1 MNKEII
7 FNMNTAFRGEYT
19 ITGYRFGHGE
29 KSACIIGA
37 MRGNEFQQLYMC
49 SQLILKLEQLEAKG
63 AIVANKEI
71 LVIPSLNHNS
81 MNVGKKYWVSDSTDI
96 NRSFPGNKD
105 GPATSRIAAA
115 ILERVKGYRYGI
127 QFASFYLDGEFIPH
141 VRLTEEGVQNTSLA
155 NLFGMPYVLTASERA
170 FDATT
175 LNYNWQK
182 GGTSAFSV
190 YTGTTAEID
199 EERARQGVSSV
210 LRFLTRM
217 GIIRYNCHGG
227 YISTVVEEDE
237 LLSIR
242 ADMPGFFRPAISTNT
257 EVVRGQLLAD
267 IVDSF
272 RGDVI
277 SRLVAPTD
285 GIIFYRQCQP
295 MVFQN
300 SVAFKMIKK
309 IHE

>member
-1 MNKEII
+1 M
-7 FNMNTAFRGEYT
+7 
-19 ITGYRFGHGE
+19 
-29 KSACIIGA
+29 
-37 MRGNEFQQLYMC
+37 
-49 SQLILKLEQLEAKG
+49 
-63 AIVANKEI
+63 
-71 LVIPSLNHNS
+71 
-81 MNVGKKYWVSDSTDI
+81 
-96 NRSFPGNKD
+96 KD
-105 GPATSRIAAA
+105 YS
-115 ILERVKGYRYGI
+115 YGI
-127 QFASFYLDGEFIPH
+127 QFASFYLGGEFIPH
-141 VRLTEEGVQNTSLA
+141 IRLTEEGAKNTSLA

-170 FDATT
+170 FDSTT

-182 GGTSAFSV
+182 NGTSAFSV
-190 YTGTTAEID
+190 YTGATERID
-199 EERARQGVSSV
+199 EERARQGVSVV

-227 YISTVVEEDE
+227 YISTVLEEDE

-242 ADMPGFFRPAISTNT
+242 SDMPGFFRKKVSTNT
-257 EVVRGQLLAD
+257 EVVRGQLLAE

-285 GIIFYRQCQP
+285 GVIFYQQIQP

-300 SVAFKMIKK
+300 SVAFKMIKR

>member
-7 FNMNTAFRGEYT
+7 FNMNTAFRSEYT
-19 ITGYRFGHGE
+19 IIGYRFGHGE
-29 KSACIIGA
+29 KAACIIGA

-49 SQLILKLEQLEAKG
+49 SQLIAKLEQLEAKG

-71 LVIPSLNHNS
+71 LIIPSLNYNS
-81 MNVGKKYWVSDSTDI
+81 MNVGKKFWVSDNTDI
-96 NRSFPGNKD
+96 NRSFPGNPE

-115 ILERVKGYRYGI
+115 VLERVKGYSYGI
-127 QFASFYLDGEFIPH
+127 QFASFYMGGEFIPH
-141 VRLTEEGVQNTSLA
+141 IRLTEEGAQNTSLA

-170 FDATT
+170 FDTTT

-182 GGTSAFSV
+182 NGTSAFSV
-190 YTGTTAEID
+190 YTGATEQID
-199 EERARQGVSSV
+199 EERARQGVSAV

-227 YISTVVEEDE
+227 YISTIVEEDD
-237 LLSIR
+237 LLSVR
-242 ADMPGFFRPAISTNT
+242 ADMPGFFRRKVSTNT
-257 EVVRGQLLAD
+257 EVVRGQLLAE

-277 SRLVAPTD
+277 SRMVAPTD
-285 GIIFYRQCQP
+285 GIIFYQQIQP

-300 SVAFKMIKK
+300 SVAFKMIKR

>member
-19 ITGYRFGHGE
+19 IIGYRFGHGDRA
-29 KSACIIGA
+29 ACIIGA

-49 SQLILKLEQLEAKG
+49 SQLISRLEQLEAKG
-63 AIVANKEI
+63 AIVVNKEI
-71 LVIPSLNHNS
+71 LVIPSLNYNA
-81 MNVGKKYWVSDSTDI
+81 MNVGKKFWVSDDADI
-96 NRSFPGNKD
+96 NRSFPGNCE
-105 GPATSRIAAA
+105 GPAASRIASAVM
-115 ILERVKGYRYGI
+115 ERVKGYRYGI
-127 QFASFYLDGEFIPH
+127 QFASFYLGGEFIPH
-141 VRLTEEGVQNTSLA
+141 IRLSEEGARNTSLA
-155 NLFGMPYVLTASERA
+155 NLFGMPYVLTSTERA
-170 FDATT
+170 FDSTT

-182 GGTSAFSV
+182 NGTSAFSV
-190 YTGTTAEID
+190 YTGATERID
-199 EERARQGVSSV
+199 EERARQGVSAV

-217 GIIRYNCHGG
+217 GIIRYNCHSG
-227 YISTVVEEDE
+227 YISTIVEEDE
-237 LLSIR
+237 LLTIR
-242 ADMPGFFRPAISTNT
+242 ADMPGFFRKKVSTDT
-257 EVVRGQLLAD
+257 EVVRGQLLAE

-285 GIIFYRQCQP
+285 GIIFYQQIKP

-300 SVAFKMIKK
+300 SVAFRMIKK

>member
-7 FNMNTAFRGEYT
+7 FNMNTAFRGEYA
-19 ITGYRFGHGE
+19 IIGYRFGHGDRA
-29 KSACIIGA
+29 ACIIGA
-37 MRGNEFQQLYMC
+37 MRGDEFQQQYMC
-49 SQLILKLEQLEAKG
+49 SQLIAKLEQLEAKG

-71 LVIPSLNHNS
+71 MIIPSLNYNS
-81 MNVGKKYWVSDSTDI
+81 MNVGKKFWVSDNTDI
-96 NRSFPGNKD
+96 NRSFPGNPD

-115 ILERVKGYRYGI
+115 VMERVKGYQYGI
-127 QFASFYLDGEFIPH
+127 QFASFYMGGEFIPH
-141 VRLTEEGVQNTSLA
+141 VRLLEEGAQNTSLA
-155 NLFGMPYVLTASERA
+155 NLFGMPYVLTASERT
-170 FDATT
+170 FDTST
-175 LNYNWQK
+175 LNYNWQES
-182 GGTSAFSV
+182 GTSAFSV
-190 YTGTTAEID
+190 YTGATTWID

-242 ADMPGFFRPAISTNT
+242 ADMPGFFRQKESVNT
-257 EVVRGQLLAD
+257 EVVRGQLLAE

-285 GIIFYRQCQP
+285 GIIFYQHIKP

-300 SVAFKMIKK
+300 SVVFKMIRK

>member
-7 FNMNTAFRGEYT
+7 FNMNTPFRGEYT
-19 ITGYRFGHGE
+19 IIGYRFGHGE

-49 SQLILKLEQLEAKG
+49 SQLIAKLEQLEAKG

-71 LVIPSLNHNS
+71 LIIPSLNYNS
-81 MNVGKKYWVSDSTDI
+81 MNVGKKFWVSDSTDI
-96 NRSFPGNKD
+96 NRSFPGNPE

-115 ILERVKGYRYGI
+115 ILNRVKGYQYGI
-127 QFASFYLDGEFIPH
+127 QFASFYLGGEFIPH
-141 VRLTEEGVQNTSLA
+141 IRLTEEGSKNTSLA
-155 NLFGMPYVLTASERA
+155 NLFGMPYVLAASERA
-170 FDATT
+170 FDTTT

-182 GGTSAFSV
+182 NGTSAFSV
-190 YTGTTAEID
+190 YTGATERID
-199 EERARQGVSSV
+199 EERARQGVSSI

-242 ADMPGFFRPAISTNT
+242 SDMPGFLRRKVSTNM
-257 EVVRGQLLAD
+257 EVIRGQLLAE

-285 GIIFYRQCQP
+285 GIIFYQQCQP

-300 SVAFKMIKK
+300 SVAFKMIKR

>member
-19 ITGYRFGHGE
+19 IIGYRFGHGDR
-29 KSACIIGA
+29 SACIIGA

-49 SQLILKLEQLEAKG
+49 SQLISKLEQLESKG
-63 AIVANKEI
+63 AIVVNKEI
-71 LVIPSLNHNS
+71 LVIPSLNYNA
-81 MNVGKKYWVSDSTDI
+81 MNVGKKFWVSDDADI
-96 NRSFPGNKD
+96 NRSFPGNSE
-105 GPATSRIAAA
+105 GPAASRIAAA
-115 ILERVKGYRYGI
+115 VMERVKGYRYGM
-127 QFASFYLDGEFIPH
+127 QFASFYLGGEFIPH
-141 VRLTEEGVQNTSLA
+141 IRLTEEGTRNTSLA
-155 NLFGMPYVLTASERA
+155 NLFGMPYVLTSTERA
-170 FDATT
+170 FDSTT

-182 GGTSAFSV
+182 NGTSAFSV
-190 YTGTTAEID
+190 YTGATERID
-199 EERARQGVSSV
+199 EERARQGVSAI

-217 GIIRYNCHGG
+217 GIIRYHCHSG
-227 YISTVVEEDE
+227 YISTVVEEDD
-237 LLSIR
+237 LLTIR
-242 ADMPGFFRPAISTNT
+242 ADMPGFFRKKVSTDT
-257 EVVRGQLLAD
+257 EVVRGQVLAE

-285 GIIFYRQCQP
+285 GIIFYQQIKP

-300 SVAFKMIKK
+300 SVAFRMIKK

>member
-19 ITGYRFGHGE
+19 IIGYRFGHGDRA
-29 KSACIIGA
+29 ACIIGA

-49 SQLILKLEQLEAKG
+49 SQLISKLEQLEAKG
-63 AIVANKEI
+63 AIVVNKEI
-71 LVIPSLNHNS
+71 LVIPSLNYNA
-81 MNVGKKYWVSDSTDI
+81 MNVGKKFWVSDDADI
-96 NRSFPGNKD
+96 NRSFPGNPE
-105 GPATSRIAAA
+105 GPAASRIAAA
-115 ILERVKGYRYGI
+115 VMERVKGYRYGI
-127 QFASFYLDGEFIPH
+127 QFASFYLGGEFIPH
-141 VRLTEEGVQNTSLA
+141 IRLSEEGARNTSLA
-155 NLFGMPYVLTASERA
+155 NLFGMPYVLTATERA
-170 FDATT
+170 FDSTT

-182 GGTSAFSV
+182 NGTSAFSV
-190 YTGTTAEID
+190 YTGATERID
-199 EERARQGVSSV
+199 EERARQGVSAV

-217 GIIRYNCHGG
+217 GIIRYNCHSG
-227 YISTVVEEDE
+227 YISTIVEEDE
-237 LLSIR
+237 LLTIR
-242 ADMPGFFRPAISTNT
+242 SDMPGFFRKKVSTDT
-257 EVVRGQLLAD
+257 EVVRGQLLAE

-285 GIIFYRQCQP
+285 GIIFYQQIKP

-300 SVAFKMIKK
+300 SVAFRMIKK

>member
-19 ITGYRFGHGE
+19 IIGYRFGHGDRA
-29 KSACIIGA
+29 ACIIGA

-49 SQLILKLEQLEAKG
+49 SQLISRLEQLEAKG
-63 AIVANKEI
+63 AIVVNKEI
-71 LVIPSLNHNS
+71 LVIPSLNYNA
-81 MNVGKKYWVSDSTDI
+81 MNVGKKFWVSDDADI
-96 NRSFPGNKD
+96 NRSFPGNPE
-105 GPATSRIAAA
+105 GPAASRIAAA
-115 ILERVKGYRYGI
+115 VMERVNGYRYGI
-127 QFASFYLDGEFIPH
+127 QFASFYLGGEFIPH
-141 VRLTEEGVQNTSLA
+141 IRLSEEGARNTSLA
-155 NLFGMPYVLTASERA
+155 NLFGMPYVLTATERA
-170 FDATT
+170 FDSGT

-182 GGTSAFSV
+182 NGTSAFSV
-190 YTGTTAEID
+190 YTGATERID
-199 EERARQGVSSV
+199 EERARQGVSAV

-217 GIIRYNCHGG
+217 GIIRYNCHSG
-227 YISTVVEEDE
+227 YISTIVEEDD
-237 LLSIR
+237 LLTIR
-242 ADMPGFFRPAISTNT
+242 ADMPGFFRKKVSTDT
-257 EVVRGQLLAD
+257 EVVRGQLLAE

-285 GIIFYRQCQP
+285 GVIFYQQIKP

-300 SVAFKMIKK
+300 SVVFRMIKK

>member
-7 FNMNTAFRGEYT
+7 FNMNTAFRGEYAVV
-19 ITGYRFGHGE
+19 GYRFGHGDP
-29 KSACIIGA
+29 SACIIGA

-49 SQLILKLEQLEAKG
+49 SQLIAKLEQLEAKG

-71 LVIPSLNHNS
+71 MVIPSLNYNS
-81 MNVGKKYWVSDSTDI
+81 MNVGKKFWVSDNTDI
-96 NRSFPGNKD
+96 NRSFPGNPE

-115 ILERVKGYRYGI
+115 VLERVKGFRYGI
-127 QFASFYLDGEFIPH
+127 QFASFYMGGEFIPH
-141 VRLTEEGVQNTSLA
+141 IRLTEEGVKNTSLA
-155 NLFGMPYVLTASERA
+155 NLFGMPYVLTASERT
-170 FDATT
+170 FDVST

-190 YTGTTAEID
+190 YTGATEWID

-242 ADMPGFFRPAISTNT
+242 SDMPGFFRQKASTNM
-257 EVVRGQLLAD
+257 EVTRGQLLAE

-285 GIIFYRQCQP
+285 GIIFYQHIKP

-300 SVAFKMIKK
+300 SVVFKMIKK

>member
-19 ITGYRFGHGE
+19 IIGYRFGHGDRA
-29 KSACIIGA
+29 ACIIGA

-49 SQLILKLEQLEAKG
+49 SQLISRLEQLEAKG
-63 AIVANKEI
+63 AIVVNKEI
-71 LVIPSLNHNS
+71 LVIPSLNYNA
-81 MNVGKKYWVSDSTDI
+81 MNVGKKFWVSDDADI
-96 NRSFPGNKD
+96 NRSFPGNPE
-105 GPATSRIAAA
+105 GPAASRIAAA
-115 ILERVKGYRYGI
+115 VMERVKGYRYGM
-127 QFASFYLDGEFIPH
+127 QFASFYLGGEFIPH
-141 VRLTEEGVQNTSLA
+141 IRLSEEAARNASLA
-155 NLFGMPYVLTASERA
+155 NLFGMPYVLTSTERA
-170 FDATT
+170 FDSTT

-182 GGTSAFSV
+182 NGTSAFSV
-190 YTGTTAEID
+190 YTGATERID
-199 EERARQGVSSV
+199 EERARQGVSAV

-217 GIIRYNCHGG
+217 GIIRYNCHSG
-227 YISTVVEEDE
+227 YISTIVAEDD
-237 LLSIR
+237 LLNIR
-242 ADMPGFFRPAISTNT
+242 ADMPGFFRKKVSTDT
-257 EVVRGQLLAD
+257 EVVRGQLLAE

-285 GIIFYRQCQP
+285 GVIFYQQIKP

-300 SVAFKMIKK
+300 SVVFRMIKK

>member
-7 FNMNTAFRGEYT
+7 FNMDTAFRGEYT
-19 ITGYRFGHGE
+19 IVGYRFGHGE
-29 KSACIIGA
+29 PSACIIGA

-49 SQLILKLEQLEAKG
+49 SQLIVKLEQLEAKG

-71 LVIPSLNHNS
+71 LIIPSLNYNS

-96 NRSFPGNKD
+96 NRSFPGNPD

-115 ILERVKGYRYGI
+115 VLERVKGYSYGI
-127 QFASFYLDGEFIPH
+127 QFASFYLRGEFIPH
-141 VRLTEEGVQNTSLA
+141 IRLTEEGSESTSLA
-155 NLFGMPYVLTASERA
+155 NLFGMPYVLTASVRA
-170 FDATT
+170 FDGTT

-182 GGTSAFSV
+182 NGTSAFSL
-190 YTGTTAEID
+190 YTGATETID
-199 EERARQGVSSV
+199 EEAAQQGVSSV

-227 YISTVVEEDE
+227 YISSVIDEDE

-242 ADMPGFFRPAISTNT
+242 ADMPGFFRPKVSTNS
-257 EVVRGQLLAD
+257 EVVRGQLIAE

-285 GIIFYRQCQP
+285 GVIFYRQNQP

-300 SVAFKMIKK
+300 SVAFRMIKR
-309 IHE
+309 IHK

>member
-19 ITGYRFGHGE
+19 IVGYRFGHGE
-29 KSACIIGA
+29 PSACIIGA
-37 MRGNEFQQLYMC
+37 MRGNEFQQLYTC
-49 SQLILKLEQLEAKG
+49 SQLIAKLEQLEAKG

-71 LVIPSLNHNS
+71 LIIPSLNYNS
-81 MNVGKKYWVSDSTDI
+81 MNVGEKFWVSDNTDI
-96 NRSFPGNKD
+96 NRSFPGNPS

-115 ILERVKGYRYGI
+115 VLERLKGYPYGI
-127 QFASFYLDGEFIPH
+127 QFASFYLSGEFIPH
-141 VRLTEEGVQNTSLA
+141 IRLMEEGNDNTSMA

-170 FDATT
+170 FDVTT
-175 LNYNWQK
+175 LNYNLHK
-182 GGTSAFSV
+182 NGTCAFSV
-190 YTGTTAEID
+190 YTGATELID
-199 EERARQGVSSV
+199 EEAAQQGVSSV

-227 YISTVVEEDE
+227 YISTVIDEDE
-237 LLSIR
+237 LLTIR
-242 ADMPGFFRPAISTNT
+242 ADMPGFFRPKVTTNS
-257 EVVRGQLLAD
+257 EVVRGQLLAE

-285 GIIFYRQCQP
+285 GVIFYEQNRP

-300 SVAFKMIKK
+300 SVAFRMIKK
-309 IHE
+309 IHK

>member
-19 ITGYRFGHGE
+19 ILGYRFGHGE
-29 KSACIIGA
+29 KAACIIGA

-49 SQLILKLEQLEAKG
+49 SQLIAKLEQLESKG

-71 LVIPSLNHNS
+71 LIIPSLNYNS
-81 MNVGKKYWVSDSTDI
+81 MNVGKKFWVSDSTDI
-96 NRSFPGNKD
+96 NRSFPGNPE

-115 ILERVKGYRYGI
+115 VLERVKDYSYGI
-127 QFASFYLDGEFIPH
+127 QFASFYMGGEFIPH
-141 VRLTEEGVQNTSLA
+141 IRLTEEGVQNTSLA

-170 FDATT
+170 FDTTT
-175 LNYNWQK
+175 LAYNWQK
-182 GGTSAFSV
+182 MGTSAFSL
-190 YTGTTAEID
+190 YTGATERID
-199 EERARQGVSSV
+199 EERARQGVSAI

-227 YISTVVEEDE
+227 YISTIIEEDD

-242 ADMPGFFRPAISTNT
+242 ADMPGFFRPKVSTNT
-257 EVVRGQLLAD
+257 EVVRGQLLAEV
-267 IVDSF
+267 VDSF

-277 SRLVAPTD
+277 SRMVAPTD
-285 GIIFYRQCQP
+285 GIIFYQQIQP

-300 SVAFKMIKK
+300 SVAFKMIKR

>member
-19 ITGYRFGHGE
+19 ILGYRFGHGE
-29 KSACIIGA
+29 KAACIIGA

-49 SQLILKLEQLEAKG
+49 SQLIAKLEQLEAKG

-71 LVIPSLNHNS
+71 LIIPSLNYNS
-81 MNVGKKYWVSDSTDI
+81 MNVGKKFWVSDSTDI
-96 NRSFPGNKD
+96 NRSFPGNPE

-115 ILERVKGYRYGI
+115 VLERVKDYSYGI
-127 QFASFYLDGEFIPH
+127 QFASFYMGGEFIPH
-141 VRLTEEGVQNTSLA
+141 IRLTEEGVQNTSLA

-170 FDATT
+170 FDTTT
-175 LNYNWQK
+175 LAYNWQK
-182 GGTSAFSV
+182 MGTSAFSL
-190 YTGTTAEID
+190 YTGATERID
-199 EERARQGVSSV
+199 EERARQGVSAI

-227 YISTVVEEDE
+227 YISTVIEEDD

-242 ADMPGFFRPAISTNT
+242 ADMPGFFRPKVSTNT
-257 EVVRGQLLAD
+257 EVVRGQLLAEV
-267 IVDSF
+267 VDSF

-277 SRLVAPTD
+277 SRMVAPTD
-285 GIIFYRQCQP
+285 GIIFYQQIQP

-300 SVAFKMIKK
+300 SVAFKMIKR

>member
-19 ITGYRFGHGE
+19 IIGYRFGHGDRA
-29 KSACIIGA
+29 ACIIGA

-49 SQLILKLEQLEAKG
+49 SQLISKLEQLEAKG
-63 AIVANKEI
+63 AVVVNKEI
-71 LVIPSLNHNS
+71 LVIPSLNYNA
-81 MNVGKKYWVSDSTDI
+81 MNVGKKFWVSDDADI
-96 NRSFPGNKD
+96 NRSFPGNPE
-105 GPATSRIAAA
+105 GPAASRIAAA
-115 ILERVKGYRYGI
+115 VMERVKGYRYGM
-127 QFASFYLDGEFIPH
+127 QFASFYLGGEFIPH
-141 VRLTEEGVQNTSLA
+141 IRLTEEGTRNTSLA
-155 NLFGMPYVLTASERA
+155 NLFGMPYVLTSTERA
-170 FDATT
+170 FDSTT

-182 GGTSAFSV
+182 NGTSAFSV
-190 YTGTTAEID
+190 YTGATERID
-199 EERARQGVSSV
+199 EERARQGVSAI

-217 GIIRYNCHGG
+217 GIIRYNCHSG
-227 YISTVVEEDE
+227 YISTVVEEDD
-237 LLSIR
+237 LLTIR
-242 ADMPGFFRPAISTNT
+242 ADMPGFFRKKVSTDM
-257 EVVRGQLLAD
+257 EVVRGQMLAE

-285 GIIFYRQCQP
+285 GIIFYQQIKP

-300 SVAFKMIKK
+300 SVAFRMIKK

>member
-19 ITGYRFGHGE
+19 IIGYRFGHGDRA
-29 KSACIIGA
+29 ACIIGA

-49 SQLILKLEQLEAKG
+49 SQLISRLEQLEAKG
-63 AIVANKEI
+63 AIVVNKEI
-71 LVIPSLNHNS
+71 LVIPSLNYNA
-81 MNVGKKYWVSDSTDI
+81 MNVGKKFWVSDDADI
-96 NRSFPGNKD
+96 NRSFPGNPE
-105 GPATSRIAAA
+105 GPAASRIAAA
-115 ILERVKGYRYGI
+115 VMERVNGYRYGI
-127 QFASFYLDGEFIPH
+127 QFASFYLGGEFIPH
-141 VRLTEEGVQNTSLA
+141 IRLSEEGARNTSLA
-155 NLFGMPYVLTASERA
+155 NLFGMPYVLTATERA
-170 FDATT
+170 FDSST

-182 GGTSAFSV
+182 NGTSAFSV
-190 YTGTTAEID
+190 YTGATERID
-199 EERARQGVSSV
+199 EERARQGVSAV

-217 GIIRYNCHGG
+217 GIIRYNCHSG
-227 YISTVVEEDE
+227 YISTIVEEDD
-237 LLSIR
+237 LLTIR
-242 ADMPGFFRPAISTNT
+242 ADMPGFFRKKVSTDT
-257 EVVRGQLLAD
+257 EVVRGQLLAE

-285 GIIFYRQCQP
+285 GVIFYQQIKP

-300 SVAFKMIKK
+300 SVVFRMIKK

>member
-7 FNMNTAFRGEYT
+7 FNMSTAFRGEYA
-19 ITGYRFGHGE
+19 ILGYRFGHGE
-29 KSACIIGA
+29 KAACIIGA

-49 SQLILKLEQLEAKG
+49 SQLIAKLEQLEAKG

-71 LVIPSLNHNS
+71 LIVPSLNYNS
-81 MNVGKKYWVSDSTDI
+81 MNVGKKFWVADNMDI
-96 NRSFPGNKD
+96 NRSFPGNPE

-115 ILERVKGYRYGI
+115 ILERVKGYSYGI
-127 QFASFYLDGEFIPH
+127 QFASFYMGGEFIPH
-141 VRLTEEGVQNTSLA
+141 IRLTEEGAHNVSMA
-155 NLFGMPYVLTASERA
+155 SLFGMPYILAASERA

-175 LNYNWQK
+175 LAYNWQK
-182 GGTSAFSV
+182 QGTSAFSV
-190 YTGTTAEID
+190 YTGATERID
-199 EERARQGVSSV
+199 EERARQGVAAI

-227 YISTVVEEDE
+227 YISSVVEEDD

-242 ADMPGFFRPAISTNT
+242 ADMPGFFRKKVSTNT
-257 EVVRGQLLAD
+257 EVARGQLLAE

-277 SRLVAPTD
+277 SRMVAPTD
-285 GIIFYRQCQP
+285 GIIFYQQVQP

-300 SVAFKMIKK
+300 SVAFKMIKR